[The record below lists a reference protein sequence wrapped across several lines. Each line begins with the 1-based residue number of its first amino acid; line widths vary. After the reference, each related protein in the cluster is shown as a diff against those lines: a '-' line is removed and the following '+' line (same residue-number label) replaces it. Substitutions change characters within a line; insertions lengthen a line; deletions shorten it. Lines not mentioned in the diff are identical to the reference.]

1 MLGVTSRADGGLIS
15 RGDTG
20 TAGACDG
27 GVGTIIDG
35 LEKGG
40 DPMGC
45 ALGATSCSAW
55 GLGRGGAN
63 RDRGDLRGVDGDLRG
78 VGGLDTAGVI
88 TTVAV
93 TVLFGTATARV
104 LEVTI

>member
-20 TAGACDG
+20 PAGACDG

-35 LEKGG
+35 LEKGS

-45 ALGATSCSAW
+45 ATSCSAW